1 MWVLNNVFV
10 YIIFGNSYSKYNTI
24 LIMTG
29 EEFFSLRRGSNV
41 TVETPFSCFTKGQ
54 VLKVEYIDS
63 LHQQA
68 FLRDT
73 TKELGDQ
80 VKIVDTFY
88 LLNNFVAGGEL
99 PNKKNDKVLE
109 LPFKVGDKV
118 WFIVDNEVHEGA
130 LTECNITIDQDDTQI
145 CYNVLYYNCIH
156 CEVKA
161 KGIVSNKLFKTKT
174 ELLASL

>member
-1 MWVLNNVFV
+1 
-10 YIIFGNSYSKYNTI
+10 
-24 LIMTG
+24 MTG
-29 EEFFSLRRGSNV
+29 EEFWNLKRGATI

-63 LHQQA
+63 LHQQV

-118 WFIVDNEVHEGA
+118 WFIVDNVVHEGT

-145 CYNVLYYNCIH
+145 HYNVMYYNRIH
-156 CEVKA
+156 CKVEA
-161 KGIVSNKLFKTKT
+161 KGIASNKLFKTKE
-174 ELLASL
+174 ELLKSL